1 MAIESPDWS
10 EGEPMALLL
19 LSDLRRSEL
28 EEIVSHSRLAK
39 ERCRAQA
46 LLWIA
51 AGFDVGEIAELLRV
65 SRQTI

>member
-1 MAIESPDWS
+1 
-10 EGEPMALLL
+10 MALLL